1 MGKSMS
7 KLHTVIVVLDAKPGK
22 EKELESALQAVVQPS
37 RSEKAC
43 LEYRL
48 HKNKDN
54 ASQFILYETWENQEK
69 HQQQF
74 EKPYIKNLAE
84 KLEHLIAD
92 SYQAFSAEQI

>member
-1 MGKSMS
+1 VSQH
-7 KLHTVIVVLDAKPGK
+7 HTVIVVLNAKQGK

-54 ASQFILYETWENQEK
+54 PLQFILYEIWESQEK
-69 HQQQF
+69 HQEQF
-74 EKPYIKNLAE
+74 AKPYIKNLAD
-84 KLEHLIAD
+84 KLEHLTIG
-92 SYQAFSAEQI
+92 SYQAYRAEEI